1 MTVAPARPRP
11 DLGTLLR
18 YRTID
23 LVTVA
28 TLSVAFG
35 VVFWGWNQLYA
46 VITAGLTFGFPP
58 AAAVLGGPWLLAG
71 VVGGLVVRRPGAA
84 LATELLA
91 AVVSGLLGNQ
101 WGLSVVVSGAV
112 QGIGAEIVLAVL
124 LWRRFGVTVAAWSG
138 AVAGLAGGL
147 YEANLYYS
155 DWDAGWKL
163 AYMGFFALSG
173 AVVAGIGGWVLVRAL
188 ARTGALDSFGAGRE
202 HHAARAV

>member
-46 VITAGLTFGFPP
+46 VITAGLAIGFPP
-58 AAAVLGGPWLLAG
+58 AGGLLNGPWLLAG

-84 LATELLA
+84 LGTELGA
-91 AVVSGLLGNQ
+91 AVVSGLLGSQ
-101 WGLSVVVSGAV
+101 WGLSVVVSGLV
-112 QGIGAEIVLAVL
+112 QGLGAELVLAVL
-124 LWRRFGVTVAAWSG
+124 LWRRFGVVP
-138 AVAGLAGGL
+138 AVLAGALSGVIGGF
-147 YEANLYYS
+147 YEGFAYYS
-155 DWDAGWKL
+155 DWNPLWRL
-163 AYMGFFALSG
+163 SYMGFFAVSG
-173 AVVAGIGGWVLVRAL
+173 AVVAGVGGWLLVRAL

-202 HHAARAV
+202 HHAARTV